1 VYNKTITRSFHND
14 NVIMTTI
21 PARQRRHASDTQ
33 WPGEPRI
40 ISVFVLLVLLV
51 LVFAIVSYQSA
62 RTFRDDSRQ
71 VAHTQ
76 EVLKELEATQSLL
89 KDAVIAQHRYAV
101 FGDERLLEPYDA
113 ALSRMPAQ
121 IKHLRSL
128 TADDPAQQR
137 RLDTLEPLIAANLA
151 LRTEAIKALKEDGA
165 DAVRMRLTTEPGER
179 QMDEIRSMVADM
191 EEAERG
197 LLIER
202 TESFGARARTTMA
215 FIIAI
220 SALSL
225 LVIVVAGVFVVRE
238 LASRKEAEARF
249 RDLLESAPDAI
260 VLVDRNGRISLINA
274 QTERLFGYE
283 RKELLGAP
291 VEVLVPERFREAHTA
306 HRAGYFADPRRRGMG
321 AGLDLF
327 GRRKDGTEFPVEIS
341 LSPLET
347 EDGVLAMSSIRDMSD
362 RKEVED
368 TLHQREHQLR
378 DALRLEAMGKLA
390 GDIAQ
395 DFNRQTT
402 IIARQSTLLAG
413 LPTDHRVSEVVEKI
427 KSAADQ
433 AAQLTNNLLAFSS
446 NQVLNPKVL
455 DLNAVVTSLRGM
467 LEWLVGKDTAL
478 TTRLDPALGWVTA
491 DAGQIEQVIVN
502 IVGHSRN
509 AMPNG
514 GTLTIE
520 TSNVEIDAAIAHRH
534 GMLYP
539 GRYVLLTIGDSS
551 EEMDSDALG
560 HLFEPFFKVSA
571 NTMGGLGLANAYG
584 IVKQSGGTVVVASEP
599 GQGTTFKVHL
609 PSAE

>member
-1 VYNKTITRSFHND
+1 
-14 NVIMTTI
+14 
-21 PARQRRHASDTQ
+21 
-33 WPGEPRI
+33 
-40 ISVFVLLVLLV
+40 
-51 LVFAIVSYQSA
+51 
-62 RTFRDDSRQ
+62 
-71 VAHTQ
+71 
-76 EVLKELEATQSLL
+76 
-89 KDAVIAQHRYAV
+89 
-101 FGDERLLEPYDA
+101 
-113 ALSRMPAQ
+113 
-121 IKHLRSL
+121 
-128 TADDPAQQR
+128 
-137 RLDTLEPLIAANLA
+137 
-151 LRTEAIKALKEDGA
+151 
-165 DAVRMRLTTEPGER
+165 
-179 QMDEIRSMVADM
+179 
-191 EEAERG
+191 
-197 LLIER
+197 
-202 TESFGARARTTMA
+202 
-215 FIIAI
+215 
-220 SALSL
+220 
-225 LVIVVAGVFVVRE
+225 
-238 LASRKEAEARF
+238 
-249 RDLLESAPDAI
+249 
-260 VLVDRNGRISLINA
+260 
-274 QTERLFGYE
+274 
-283 RKELLGAP
+283 
-291 VEVLVPERFREAHTA
+291 
-306 HRAGYFADPRRRGMG
+306 MG
-321 AGLDLF
+321 AGLELF

-390 GDIAQ
+390 DDIAQ

-446 NQVLNPKVL
+446 NQILNPKVL

-478 TTRLDPALGWVTA
+478 TTRLDPELGWVTA

-551 EEMDSDALG
+551 EGMDSDALG

-584 IVKQSGGTVVVASEP
+584 IVKQSGGTIVVASEP
-599 GQGTTFKVHL
+599 DQGTTFKVHL

>member
-1 VYNKTITRSFHND
+1 
-14 NVIMTTI
+14 MTTTF
-21 PARQRRHASDTQ
+21 SS
-33 WPGEPRI
+33 EPRRARDVRWAAEPKI
-40 ISVFVLLVLLV
+40 ISVFVLLALLI

-62 RTFRDDSRQ
+62 HTFRNDSRQ

-76 EVLKELEATQSLL
+76 NVLKELEATQSLL

-113 ALSRMPAQ
+113 ALNRMPDQ
-121 IKHLRSL
+121 IRQLRSL
-128 TADDPAQQR
+128 TADSPAQQR
-137 RLDTLEPLIAANLA
+137 RLDVVEPLIAANLA
-151 LRTEAIKALKEDGA
+151 LRTETIKALKEDGA
-165 DAVRMRLTTEPGER
+165 DAVRLRLKTEPAER
-179 QMDEIRSMVADM
+179 QMDEIRNMVGDM
-191 EEAERG
+191 EDAERE
-197 LLIER
+197 LLVER
-202 TESFGARARTTMA
+202 TESFGAQARTAMA
-215 FIIAI
+215 FIVAI

-225 LVIVVAGVFVVRE
+225 LAIVVAGVFVAHE
-238 LASRKEAEARF
+238 LASRTKAETRF

-260 VLVDRNGRISLINA
+260 VLVDRNGRISLVNE

-291 VEVLVPERFREAHTA
+291 VEVLVPERFREAHA
-306 HRAGYFADPRRRGMG
+306 VHRAGYFADPGRREMG
-321 AGLDLF
+321 AGLELF
-327 GRRKDGTEFPVEIS
+327 GRCKDGTEFPVEIS
-341 LSPLET
+341 LSPLKT
-347 EDGVLAMSSIRDMSD
+347 EDGILTMSSIRDLTE
-362 RKEVED
+362 RKDVED
-368 TLHQREHQLR
+368 TLRQTEHQLR

-390 GDIAQ
+390 GDVAQ

-402 IIARQSTLLAG
+402 IIARQTALLAG
-413 LPTDHRVSEVVEKI
+413 LAKDHRMSEVVEKI
-427 KSAADQ
+427 KTASDQ
-433 AAQLTNNLLAFSS
+433 AAALTNNLLAFSS

-467 LEWLVGKDTAL
+467 LEWLVGKDTTL

-520 TSNVEIDAAIAHRH
+520 TSNVEIPTAIAHRH
-534 GMLYP
+534 GVLFP
-539 GRYVLLTIGDSS
+539 GRHMLLTISDSS
-551 EEMDSDALG
+551 EGMDSEALG

-584 IVKQSGGTVVVASEP
+584 IVKQSGGTIVVNSEP

-609 PSAE
+609 PSAD